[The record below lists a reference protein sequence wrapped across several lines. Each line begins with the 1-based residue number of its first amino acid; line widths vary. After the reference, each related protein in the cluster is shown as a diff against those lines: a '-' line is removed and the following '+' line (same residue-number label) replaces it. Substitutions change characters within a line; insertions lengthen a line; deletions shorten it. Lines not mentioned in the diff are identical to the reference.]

1 MTQYATESTLF
12 QRTVLIMAPVLSTI
26 STFFWNNGEY
36 GTTGGTLLIMALFFW
51 IPALD
56 ALFSLVKRTMP
67 RYAQWGY
74 FMALLGCISGMNFG
88 SLGYYSEVFNI
99 SHDAYLEALTKYP
112 ISSGILLF
120 WAGPLFPLSL
130 FVLSVVL
137 WRKRAAATWIC
148 ICLGLAAIAFP
159 ISRIPRISLVAHIA
173 DLLFLFP
180 MISLAIRYPAPQD
193 RAASAV

>member
-1 MTQYATESTLF
+1 MAGYATESTLF
-12 QRTVLIMAPVLSTI
+12 HRTVLIMAPVLSAV
-26 STFFWNNGEY
+26 STFFWNHGEY

-56 ALFSLVKRTMP
+56 ALFSLVKHSMP

-74 FMALLGCISGMNFG
+74 FLALFGCISGMNFG

-99 SHDAYLEALTKYP
+99 SHEAYLEAFTKYP

-120 WAGPLFPLSL
+120 WAGPLFPLSIL
-130 FVLSVVL
+130 ILSVVL
-137 WRKRAAATWIC
+137 WRTRAAATWIC
-148 ICLGLAAIAFP
+148 LCLGLAAIAFP
-159 ISRIPRISLVAHIA
+159 ISRIPRITLVAHIA

-180 MISLAIRYPAPQD
+180 MIALAISYPAPKK
-193 RAASAV
+193 SFSV

>member
-1 MTQYATESTLF
+1 MTGDATESTLF
-12 QRTVLIMAPVLSTI
+12 QRTVLIMAPVVSAV
-26 STFFWNNGEY
+26 STFFWNDGEY

-56 ALFSLVKRTMP
+56 ALFSLVKDRMP

-74 FMALLGCISGMNFG
+74 FIALFGCISGMNFG

-99 SHDAYLEALTKYP
+99 SHEAYLEALSKYP

-120 WAGPLFPLSL
+120 WAGPLFPLSIL
-130 FVLSVVL
+130 VLSVIL
-137 WRKRAAATWIC
+137 WRTGIVATWIC

-180 MISLAIRYPAPQD
+180 MIALAIRYPVPKK
-193 RAASAV
+193 SFSV

>member
-1 MTQYATESTLF
+1 MTGYATESTLF
-12 QRTVLIMAPVLSTI
+12 QRTVLVMAPVLSAV

-36 GTTGGTLLIMALFFW
+36 GTTGGTILIMALFFW

-56 ALFSLVKRTMP
+56 ALFGLIKNSLP

-74 FMALLGCISGMNFG
+74 FIALLGCISGMNFG
-88 SLGYYSEVFNI
+88 SLGYYSDVFNI
-99 SHDAYLEALTKYP
+99 SKDAYLEALIKYP

-120 WAGPLFPLSL
+120 WAGPLFPLSIL
-130 FVLSVVL
+130 VLSVVL
-137 WRKRAAATWIC
+137 WKKHAASRWIC
-148 ICLGLAAIAFP
+148 ICLALAAIAFP

-180 MISLAIRYPAPQD
+180 MIALAINYPAPKK
-193 RAASAV
+193 AFSV

>member
-1 MTQYATESTLF
+1 MTGYTTESTLF
-12 QRTVLIMAPVLSTI
+12 QRTVLVMAPILSAV
-26 STFFWNNGEY
+26 STFFWNDGEY
-36 GTTGGTLLIMALFFW
+36 GATGGTLLIMALFFW

-56 ALFSLVKRTMP
+56 ALFGLVKDHMP

-74 FMALLGCISGMNFG
+74 FIALLGCISGMNFG

-99 SHDAYLEALTKYP
+99 SHVAYLEALTKYP

-130 FVLSVVL
+130 LVLSVVL
-137 WRKRAAATWIC
+137 WRKGAAATWIC

-159 ISRIPRISLVAHIA
+159 ISRIPRISIVAHIA

-180 MISLAIRYPAPQD
+180 MIALAVNYPAPKKIF
-193 RAASAV
+193 SV